1 MGRRFSERAAKICV
15 AGRGCRGRV
24 SESGRGEAEMNKFD
38 GIGVQRAWMRLTVG
52 DGRRRGGKAKGK
64 VDRKVRWCGE
74 CGEYEE
80 GEEGE

>member
-1 MGRRFSERAAKICV
+1 
-15 AGRGCRGRV
+15 
-24 SESGRGEAEMNKFD
+24 MNKFD